1 MATKV
6 EYNQALRN
14 KICTVVFHKKD
25 GSERTM
31 HCTLQQDIIE
41 NNNLSPVG
49 GGSVVPDTQVRCIDT
64 DIMQWRSFNIDSVI
78 TFE

>member
-1 MATKV
+1 MTKT

-14 KICTVVFHKKD
+14 GICTVVFQKKD

-64 DIMQWRSFNIDSVI
+64 DIMQWRSFNVESVI
-78 TFE
+78 TFK